1 MKQKEIFAMIFSLFP
16 LLVFAQKDNSKGK
29 PIPSKNKTEFIR
41 NARVV
46 KFSQLDQRKIY
57 QWGNG
62 QRSTPTGRQEEN
74 EHLVMLLCMVILL
87 LLFQILIEK
96 NIDPKVYF
104 KKYYFS

>member
-46 KFSQLDQRKIY
+46 NFSQLDQRKIY

-62 QRSTPTGRQEEN
+62 QRSTPTGRQAGERTSGYA
-74 EHLVMLLCMVILL
+74 LVYGDSAVVVP
-87 LLFQILIEK
+87 
-96 NIDPKVYF
+96 DPYR
-104 KKYYFS
+104 KKY